1 VVKGSQNVTV
11 ILWLGYSYL
20 CRWFVLSECFFFEY
34 SEHESVNTKCRMDWQ
49 VQFTITDSTAKRK
62 VSNK

>member
-1 VVKGSQNVTV
+1 MVRVTATFAD
-11 ILWLGYSYL
+11 GL
-20 CRWFVLSECFFFEY
+20 CSLSAFLEY
-34 SEHESVNTKCRMDWQ
+34 SERESVNTKCPMDWQ